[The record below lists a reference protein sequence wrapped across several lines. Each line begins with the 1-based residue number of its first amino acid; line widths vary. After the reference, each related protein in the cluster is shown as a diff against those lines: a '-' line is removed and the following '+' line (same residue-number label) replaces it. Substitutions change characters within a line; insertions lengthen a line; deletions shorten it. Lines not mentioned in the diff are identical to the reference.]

1 MLLAAFMAV
10 TSVGWTHAQGT
21 SGDGYEKT
29 NDGYK
34 VTTAAGFETVL
45 GILNGESGT
54 TPAKITLAQGTY
66 TLEDLVEVKKD
77 LTVVGTDSTDCVIN
91 GKFRI
96 NGSGQ
101 QAVSFNNVKIN
112 CTDTTITLT
121 NPEVTLTLDAAAVYG
136 SHCVKFNDYTA
147 TKAPTYIVKNS
158 ALHAR
163 THYALW
169 TRSTGTYTWKIDN
182 SLLEGW
188 CALYTSLGTP
198 DITVSKSHLYGTTTS
213 TAGNNPAYTNGHS
226 GNGFATIVFE
236 NTQNGKVLLDNTDV
250 KSNWSADAKDIL
262 NSVIFQVWE
271 SNNNTAKLGATG
283 NVVELKNGSSFW
295 IEKPDFTPIFVYHGA
310 SGTYGSVTN
319 NWVTTDG
326 TATFKYGTDNLS
338 AMVISNN
345 GNIRTAVAPVQGG
358 IDNMNSWT
366 ADGDVVTFPN
376 AGSIDLTKQWVIQ
389 NAITLKG
396 NKTSIQAT
404 GEAWP
409 KNGDKIVNTAN
420 LISVEGSK
428 EGTVTLE
435 GLSIL
440 NSKAA
445 GINAQSK
452 MKTVLKDVTLKN
464 NATAGLIVHSAVE
477 ATGLHTEGNTW
488 GGVNVDKGTPDHPLS
503 FTFDATSTFAESSKI
518 WAEKDN
524 VQPSAVTV
532 PSADWT
538 YFEGLGGGEGKTP
551 MYYWTNSK
559 LISEKVT
566 AFYGDKELGAGSY
579 TLVYANGNP
588 ITVAANGNDG
598 IKISAGSDDVLVLKT
613 SDNPII
619 FGGAKYSDT
628 ESSNITMTGGE
639 VYMLVGGGYLGNV
652 KNANIT
658 VTGGNVTKYLV
669 GGGYGP
675 SQSFTDKRKTADVTG
690 KASVK
695 IENATVRYLISGGM
709 LYAKTAATDVAIT
722 GDNTKI
728 SYALGGGFAPV
739 GSDQSLDKDFA
750 ATSNTIATANFSMTG
765 GTVNG
770 AICLGGGYSYS
781 YTKDIT
787 ATLNG
792 VTINGGL
799 YGIGWN
805 GNSDKVDATV
815 SKCTFKKAEGYT
827 TIAALVRGKANE
839 VSMNF
844 DNCTFDNENGYEC
857 YLGADADWQDGNYP
871 TPVSGKTTMTFAGS
885 SIPAVKVSEGMQDV
899 VLNGAKV
906 NVNKFLQKTNGSV
919 YVSTFSV
926 PSGKTWSFQKGM
938 TIGEG
943 VTLTNSGTLNVAGID
958 NETDLRSAVSA
969 GANKIGL
976 TKGEFELTSQLKLSK
991 PVSISGVITDK
1002 DTTTIAAAAAGAWTQ
1017 CADKN
1022 DSTLLNIVS
1031 SDKVSLNNLNIK
1043 NSQRNGINIFESK
1056 DVTLNNVSVSN
1067 SKAAGLVINS
1077 STVAATNFRT
1087 SGSGWGYGVNVDKG
1101 SSPSQGAPDPV
1112 FTIGSG
1118 CSFAE
1123 AVAIVSDKKD
1133 APASYVVGNGWFKT
1147 TKGNASV
1154 WINGATSGLNFA
1166 ITSVPS
1172 SVIYGQA
1179 NLPLLTNVDSAY
1191 IKAGKVKITID
1202 KENIAKIENDS
1213 LKILKPGKVNL
1224 TLAVGDTTVVQ
1235 PLEVLKKT
1243 LTITGITGTTR
1254 DYNGSDEVDLVTTNM
1269 EVKGLVGDHTVA
1281 NVITAPTKGKA
1292 ESANAGVQPVEV
1304 TATLKTDGSTN
1315 YSEYYEL
1322 AKITGVTDTIKK
1334 VELTVT
1340 ATVAQTK
1347 AQNADTLSVD
1357 YGKLPTFGVTYS
1369 GFVNSENKDSEGVLK
1384 GDVKYN
1390 SSATTTSLAG
1400 TYSVTPSGLTADNYD
1415 IKYVSAPFK
1424 IKAVAPTVE
1433 MTGIEVASLGTEGS
1447 SNASVKVTG
1456 HVTSNGGTKTT
1467 ALKGDFKVKANGSY
1481 VSKGLSL
1488 TVDKDGMFFTTLENL
1503 SQTETHILAS
1513 AKASESLASPDGDGD
1528 EKAMSVNLALK
1539 LQNVSF
1545 ASAFKTLTYGAAP
1558 ITLSA
1563 KDFEE
1568 GAKVVFT
1575 SSDAAILAIQDSNQI
1590 VVKKPGVAT
1599 ITVTATKDQYI
1610 TAIAKQTITVNK
1622 KALAVTPETIT
1633 KPYDGTTEVQ
1643 VKGTLPDLGDLQTAT
1658 LSSASLD
1665 ANFASKNVG
1674 QEIAVALADEFKLS
1688 TGSDYYE
1695 LIQPTNLTGSITS
1708 GGDVTVVVSNV
1719 SRRYNEK
1726 ALHYDLAFQVNGKEL
1741 VSPAYTGTVSVTET
1755 TTGTYQVNAAITIPN
1770 YGKVTA
1776 TPADGDVVIERGTP
1790 KVLTYNNADKSVG
1803 GLLLDKEGW
1812 EDAELRVIGEADN
1825 KAHASVYY
1833 KGGTDSIVGRTLTVA
1848 TPPSFDW
1855 GFQVPAANRML
1866 KATKA
1871 VTNASVQYGQ
1881 TATFSKQTGVSFES
1895 SNPNVFVVKEGTG
1908 NMIIETVG
1916 VGTAAVIAKGSGN
1929 NAGVTCLQ
1937 VEVTPKTIK
1946 LQANT
1951 ITKVYDGTTSANV
1964 TLTPDAELIGATLD
1978 LEGVSFNF
1986 ANSNV
1991 GSSAVTPSKD
2001 IVLKNNNEAL
2011 ASAANY
2017 TLSVQGLTGSIT
2029 QRELTFTGTEV
2040 NKFYDGTSTATLT
2053 DYAATGLIDGE
2064 AIPAL
2069 TATFTKADANNT
2081 PAEDVAT
2088 GLKVALKLQNE
2099 NGNYSLKTPT
2109 TEIKG
2114 NIVKSTIDATLPEG
2128 ASDVENLK
2136 NNVKLVVRET
2146 GATVTRASIHYEPTA
2161 TAEGTGDKAVYY
2173 ISGGD
2178 NDNYSV
2184 VYDKNQ
2190 IGYKATVTPPSG
2202 GSDDD
2207 ATVTI
2212 SLDATEKTLP
2222 RLEEFV
2228 LKATVSPAG
2237 QTVTWSSS
2245 DPTIASVTAD
2255 GNKATV
2261 KALKVG
2267 TATITAKIGSVTA
2280 TCEVTVDFATGLEEA
2295 LANTQIYAKQGSIY
2309 VNPIQP
2315 LQLTIVNML
2324 GKIVYNARISS
2335 YAQIPVTNGIY
2346 IVKLTN
2352 AGNTIVTKV
2361 NVY

>member
-1 MLLAAFMAV
+1 
-10 TSVGWTHAQGT
+10 
-21 SGDGYEKT
+21 
-29 NDGYK
+29 
-34 VTTAAGFETVL
+34 
-45 GILNGESGT
+45 
-54 TPAKITLAQGTY
+54 
-66 TLEDLVEVKKD
+66 
-77 LTVVGTDSTDCVIN
+77 
-91 GKFRI
+91 
-96 NGSGQ
+96 
-101 QAVSFNNVKIN
+101 
-112 CTDTTITLT
+112 
-121 NPEVTLTLDAAAVYG
+121 
-136 SHCVKFNDYTA
+136 
-147 TKAPTYIVKNS
+147 
-158 ALHAR
+158 
-163 THYALW
+163 
-169 TRSTGTYTWKIDN
+169 
-182 SLLEGW
+182 
-188 CALYTSLGTP
+188 
-198 DITVSKSHLYGTTTS
+198 
-213 TAGNNPAYTNGHS
+213 
-226 GNGFATIVFE
+226 
-236 NTQNGKVLLDNTDV
+236 
-250 KSNWSADAKDIL
+250 
-262 NSVIFQVWE
+262 
-271 SNNNTAKLGATG
+271 
-283 NVVELKNGSSFW
+283 
-295 IEKPDFTPIFVYHGA
+295 
-310 SGTYGSVTN
+310 
-319 NWVTTDG
+319 
-326 TATFKYGTDNLS
+326 
-338 AMVISNN
+338 
-345 GNIRTAVAPVQGG
+345 
-358 IDNMNSWT
+358 
-366 ADGDVVTFPN
+366 
-376 AGSIDLTKQWVIQ
+376 
-389 NAITLKG
+389 
-396 NKTSIQAT
+396 
-404 GEAWP
+404 
-409 KNGDKIVNTAN
+409 
-420 LISVEGSK
+420 
-428 EGTVTLE
+428 
-435 GLSIL
+435 
-440 NSKAA
+440 
-445 GINAQSK
+445 
-452 MKTVLKDVTLKN
+452 
-464 NATAGLIVHSAVE
+464 
-477 ATGLHTEGNTW
+477 
-488 GGVNVDKGTPDHPLS
+488 
-503 FTFDATSTFAESSKI
+503 
-518 WAEKDN
+518 
-524 VQPSAVTV
+524 
-532 PSADWT
+532 
-538 YFEGLGGGEGKTP
+538 

-559 LISEKVT
+559 LIQEGNTV
-566 AFYGDKELGAGSY
+566 F
-579 TLVYANGNP
+579 ANGNP
-588 ITVAANGNDG
+588 VTIKKADVEGEVIVCVTDDASDFIQLKSEGATVY
-598 IKISAGSDDVLVLKT
+598 
-613 SDNPII
+613 
-619 FGGAKYSDT
+619 GGAKNKT
-628 ESSNITMTGGE
+628 VQSSTITMESGTIKRI
-639 VYMLVGGGYLGNV
+639 Y
-652 KNANIT
+652 
-658 VTGGNVTKYLV
+658 
-669 GGGYGP
+669 GGGYG
-675 SQSFTDKRKTADVTG
+675 STAQQTANVNGT
-690 KASVK
+690 
-695 IENATVRYLISGGM
+695 ATIQIKGGTITN
-709 LYAKTAATDVAIT
+709 LLCGGGDQFAKTNVVDINVS
-722 GDNTKI
+722 GNQTKVQCI
-728 SYALGGGFAPV
+728 YAGGFASPAQKTPV
-739 GSDQSLDKDFA
+739 TVWNDAVCGTKDVKITISEGVELPEGLGCGGGQGYTYTGTSKVTITGAKLGSFYGTLSNGYADEIE
-750 ATSNTIATANFSMTG
+750 ATLKNCVFSKMG
-765 GTVNG
+765 DYYEMG
-770 AICLGGGYSYS
+770 AINRGQIRTGSFTFDG
-781 YTKDIT
+781 
-787 ATLNG
+787 
-792 VTINGGL
+792 
-799 YGIGWN
+799 
-805 GNSDKVDATV
+805 
-815 SKCTFKKAEGYT
+815 CTFNNLENLKA
-827 TIAALVRGKANE
+827 
-839 VSMNF
+839 S
-844 DNCTFDNENGYEC
+844 
-857 YLGADADWQDGNYP
+857 LGAVDGWADSDTNGKPVPTVLEGVVFKFVNSKSENPVMIVGQGLANANIELTGAKASLKKFRDG
-871 TPVSGKTTMTFAGS
+871 TA
-885 SIPAVKVSEGMQDV
+885 VSEGTSDF
-899 VLNGAKV
+899 AIA
-906 NVNKFLQKTNGSV
+906 
-919 YVSTFSV
+919 
-926 PSGKTWSFQKGM
+926 SGKSWNFNSGLELGKGDDAA
-938 TIGEG
+938 
-943 VTLTNSGTLNVAGID
+943 TLTNNGTLNITASTPTMLQD
-958 NETDLRSAVSA
+958 ALAV

-976 TKGEFELTSQLKLSK
+976 TKGEFVLTSQLKLSK
-991 PVSISGVITDK
+991 PISISGVITDK

-1101 SSPSQGAPDPV
+1101 SSPSPGALDPV
-1112 FTIGSG
+1112 FTIGSC

-1235 PLEVLKKT
+1235 PLEVVKKT
-1243 LTITGITGTTR
+1243 LTITGITAKTK

-1400 TYSVTPSGLTADNYD
+1400 TYSVTTSGLTADNYD

-1424 IKAVAPTVE
+1424 IAAKAPTVE
-1433 MTGIEVASLGTEGS
+1433 MTGIEVVSLGTEGS
-1447 SNASVKVTG
+1447 NNASVKVTG
-1456 HVTSNGGTKTT
+1456 HVTSNGGTKME
-1467 ALKGDFKVKANGSY
+1467 ALEGSFKVKAGNESGY
-1481 VSKGLSL
+1481 
-1488 TVDKDGMFFTTLENL
+1488 TVKATLLKVNKDCMFSTTLEGL
-1503 SQTETHILAS
+1503 SQAEAHILAS
-1513 AKASESLASPDGDGD
+1513 AKAGDLVSTDGT
-1528 EKAMSVNLALK
+1528 AMSVDLALK

-1545 ASAFKTLTYGAAP
+1545 ASTFKTLTYGVDS
-1558 ITLSA
+1558 ISLSA
-1563 KDFEE
+1563 KDFEKE
-1568 GAKVVFT
+1568 ATVVFT
-1575 SSDAAILAIQDSNQI
+1575 SSDASVLDIKDNKMA
-1590 VVKKPGVAT
+1590 VKKPGVAT
-1599 ITVTATKDQYI
+1599 ITVTATKDGYI
-1610 TAIAKQTITVNK
+1610 TAVAKQTITVNK
-1622 KALAVTPETIT
+1622 KALAVTPKAIT
-1633 KPYDGTTEVQ
+1633 KQYDGTTA
-1643 VKGTLPDLGDLQTAT
+1643 VKVEGTLPNLDGLTPAT

-1674 QEIAVALADEFKLS
+1674 QEIAVALADEFNLS

-1695 LIQPTNLTGSITS
+1695 LIQPTNLKGSITS

-1755 TTGTYQVNAAITIPN
+1755 TTGTYQVNADITIPN

-1776 TPADGDVVIERGTP
+1776 TPSTGTVDIKKGTP
-1790 KVLTYNNADKSVG
+1790 KVLTYNVSESVIG

-1812 EDAELRVIGEADN
+1812 EDAELRVIGEEDN

-1833 KGGTDSIVGRTLTVA
+1833 KGGEDSIVGRTLTVA
-1848 TPPSFDW
+1848 TPPSFNW
-1855 GFQVPAANRML
+1855 NFSEV
-1866 KATKA
+1866 KATPANVKLYSSRMGTKPNDA
-1871 VTNASVQYGQ
+1871 SKEVTYGN

-1895 SNPNVFVVKEGTG
+1895 SNPNVFVVKDGGTDK
-1908 NMIIETVG
+1908 MMIETVG
-1916 VGTAAVIAKGSGN
+1916 VGTAAVIAKGSGDKS
-1929 NAGVTCLQ
+1929 GVTCLQ
-1937 VEVTPKTIK
+1937 VTVKPKPIALT
-1946 LQANT
+1946 ANT
-1951 ITKVYDGTTSANV
+1951 ITKVYDGTTSVNV
-1964 TLTPDAELIGATLD
+1964 TLTPSAEPIGATLD

-1986 ANSNV
+1986 ANSNA
-1991 GSSAVTPSKD
+1991 GSSIAVTPSKD

-2040 NKFYDGTSTATLT
+2040 NKFYDGTNTATLA

-2069 TATFTKADANNT
+2069 TATFTTDGSNAAK
-2081 PAEDVAT
+2081 DVAT
-2088 GLKVALKLQNE
+2088 GLKATLKLEGNS
-2099 NGNYSLKTPT
+2099 NYSLKNGTA
-2109 TEIKG
+2109 EKNG
-2114 NIVKSTIDATLPEG
+2114 SIVKSTIDATLPEG
-2128 ASDVENLK
+2128 ASDVDNLIA
-2136 NNVKLVVRET
+2136 NVALVVRET
-2146 GATVTRASIHYEPTA
+2146 GTKVTKDAIDYKPTA

-2190 IGYKATVTPPSG
+2190 IGYKPAVTPPSG

-2212 SLDATEKTLP
+2212 SLDATAKTLP
-2222 RLEEFV
+2222 RLEEFA

-2280 TCEVTVDFATGLEEA
+2280 TCEVTVDFATGLEES
-2295 LANTQIYAKQGSIY
+2295 LSNTQIYAKQGSIY